1 VLTLQPIDKYVTA
14 KVDSQGFLHHVK
26 PTQYTAV
33 GLTSE
38 SSLAKTQKIM
48 IILKQKS
55 SFNFSIH
62 GLRGFTAASILM
74 FHITEIGA
82 KDRALWS
89 HSEWLQPAAP
99 FLVSIFFCIS
109 GFLITQTLEK
119 HNSLRVFTRNR
130 FMRIYPVFLLLH
142 FSMFVLGPVSGYD
155 WMGNLKYGS
164 VEYLNTF
171 FANLLFLPG
180 IFDLPIAQK
189 NAWSLS
195 YEALFY
201 LLAGIVWKTSTLPR
215 GIVKNIC
222 LILEFFTIA
231 FILSKW
237 VSMSF
242 FLIGIGSYLAQK
254 YYPNQ
259 LPSTHQMG
267 LISLVISMVFYR
279 YNRIL
284 ALPFLYIFFLEI
296 IREDGFLSQIL
307 KLHVMQFL
315 GTISYSLY
323 LIHPFVVHPV
333 HSIAVKIAQEY
344 QLIGILT
351 MIIAAPLIAILV
363 AWASYELIENRLT
376 KFILAKL

>member
-1 VLTLQPIDKYVTA
+1 
-14 KVDSQGFLHHVK
+14 
-26 PTQYTAV
+26 
-33 GLTSE
+33 
-38 SSLAKTQKIM
+38 M
-48 IILKQKS
+48 IILKRKS

-62 GLRGFTAASILM
+62 GLRGFTAASILI

-82 KDRALWS
+82 KDRGLWS

-109 GFLITQTLEK
+109 GFLIAQTLEK

-142 FSMFVLGPVSGYD
+142 FSMFILGPVSGYD

-171 FANLLFLPG
+171 FSNLLFLPG

-201 LLAGIVWKTSTLPR
+201 ILAGIVWKTSTLPR

-222 LILEFFTIA
+222 LILEFVTIA

-242 FLIGIGSYLAQK
+242 FLIGIGCYLAQK
-254 YYPNQ
+254 HYPNQ
-259 LPSTHQMG
+259 LPSTRQMG
-267 LISLVISMVFYR
+267 LISLVIAIIFYR

-284 ALPFLYIFFLEI
+284 SLPFLCIFFLEI

-333 HSIAVKIAQEY
+333 HRIAVKIAQEY
-344 QLIGILT
+344 QSIGILI
-351 MIIAAPLIAILV
+351 MIIAAPSIAILF
-363 AWASYELIENRLT
+363 AWASYELIEKRLT
-376 KFILAKL
+376 KFILAQL